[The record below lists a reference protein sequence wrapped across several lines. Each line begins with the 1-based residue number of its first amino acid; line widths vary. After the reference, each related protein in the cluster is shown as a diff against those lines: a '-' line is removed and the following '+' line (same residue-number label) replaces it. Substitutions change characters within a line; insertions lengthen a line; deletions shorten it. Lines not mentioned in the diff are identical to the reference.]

1 VSDIRFFD
9 ELEAELERA
18 ARRRLARRGG
28 SSGARLRPW
37 SLSRGLSALVVAAG
51 AAAAVGVAVIALV
64 ALHHGRPSSSPPA
77 TTGHHFK
84 LGPRPRQPGP
94 IPRDVADGVIANAYN
109 TAAKRDPAC
118 GPRRQPVG
126 GAKVSTGTP
135 SAAMLSTLPVL
146 NHPATSL
153 DRLPASLYFR
163 GRLGF
168 GSGLGEVYG
177 RYIRRARVAD
187 GITFYL
193 VPAGGLGQPP
203 LSPPAAERCYRLL
216 VAALASQLPGVPR
229 AERAATRRYGDAG
242 FAYDRY
248 NLETTSVHEGVFL
261 FEERDTGGGGGADG
275 GQTPATIR
283 QTGILGEI
291 GGGKYST
298 PVMDGIVPARVAI
311 VTLQFPATR
320 QGNHHLPP
328 LSATGDV
335 VKDVF
340 AIRIPTL
347 FERGGWPSDAIWRS
361 ASGEIIKTV
370 NERPF
375 HP

>member
-9 ELEAELERA
+9 ELEAELQRA
-18 ARRRLARRGG
+18 ARRRLARHRGPW
-28 SSGARLRPW
+28 GARLRPW
-37 SLSRGLSALVVAAG
+37 SLSRGLSALIVAAG

-77 TTGHHFK
+77 TGHHFK
-84 LGPRPRQPGP
+84 LGPRPPQPGP
-94 IPRDVADGVIANAYN
+94 IPPNVDDGVIANAYN

-118 GPRRQPVG
+118 GPRRGPVG
-126 GAKVSTGTP
+126 GAKLSTGTP

-146 NHPATSL
+146 NHPATRL
-153 DRLPASLYFR
+153 DRLPASLYFGG
-163 GRLGF
+163 GRLEV
-168 GSGLGEVYG
+168 GSGAGKVYG

-187 GITFYL
+187 GISFYL
-193 VPAGGLGQPP
+193 VPATGLGQPP

-216 VAALASQLPGVPR
+216 VAALASELPRVPR
-229 AERAATRRYGDAG
+229 AERATTRRYGDAG

-248 NLETTSVHEGVFL
+248 SLETTSDHEGVFL
-261 FEERDTGGGGGADG
+261 LEELHTGGGGGSG

-291 GGGKYST
+291 GGGTHST
-298 PVMDGIVPARVAI
+298 PVMDGIVPARVAS

-320 QGNHHLPP
+320 HGNHHLPP
-328 LSATGDV
+328 LGATGDV
-335 VKDVF
+335 VNDVF

-347 FERGGWPSDAIWRS
+347 FERGGWPSNAIWRS
-361 ASGEIIKTV
+361 ASGQIIKTV